1 MSFKTFSELVI
12 SVASSTKTLEKEEAL
27 IYYFENVAAEEKIWA
42 LALFTGRKIKK
53 PFTTTQ
59 MKNWCIEVADIPEW
73 LFEECYQNVGDI
85 SETIALLLPDFQNS
99 NGESLQE
106 QIVFLQ
112 NLATLSDENKKDLLI
127 DKWLRLSINERFVFN
142 KLISGNFRI
151 GVSAQTVINALSKQL
166 KIDAPVLS
174 HRLAGKWTAEETTFN
189 ELIFGT
195 HLNTDLSKPYPFYLA
210 YPLEE
215 NLETLGNVST
225 WQAEWKW
232 DGIRGQIVFRNGEIF
247 IWSRGE
253 ELITE
258 KFPELQALKNFIPEG
273 TVLDGEIITFK
284 NEKPLPFQT
293 LQTRIGRKNLS
304 KKILEEAPAAFI
316 VYDLMEWNGQDAREL
331 QLLERR
337 HLLENIFANGPRC
350 GVYKQHLQNQAL
362 LLSPTIQFNS
372 WEELSQ
378 IRKKSREMN
387 SEGLMLKRKTSIYQV
402 GRKRGDW
409 WKWKVE
415 PFSVDAVLVAAQKG
429 HGRRANLY
437 TDYTFALRDGENLV
451 TFAKAYSGL
460 TDKEFAEVDAFVK
473 QHIIEKFGPVRTV
486 KPELIF
492 EIGFEGIAQS
502 NRHKCGVAVR
512 FPRMLRWRK
521 DKKLEDADTVERLK
535 ALLTISATNDF
546 TST

>member
-12 SVASSTKTLEKEEAL
+12 SIASSTKTLEKEEAL

-59 MKNWCIEVADIPEW
+59 MKSWCIEVADIPEW
-73 LFEECYQNVGDI
+73 LFEECYQNVGDL
-85 SETIALLLPDFQNS
+85 SETIALLLPDFQNN
-99 NGESLQE
+99 NGETLQE
-106 QIVFLQ
+106 QIAFLQ
-112 NLATLSDENKKDLLI
+112 QLGTLSDENKKELLI

-166 KIDAPVLS
+166 KIDAPVLA
-174 HRLAGKWTAEETTFN
+174 HRLAGKWTAAETTFN

-215 NLETLGNVST
+215 SLETLGNVST

-273 TVLDGEIITFK
+273 TVLDGEIVTFK

-316 VYDLMEWNGQDAREL
+316 VYDLMEWKGQDVREL

-337 HLLENIFANGPRC
+337 HLLENIFENGSKC
-350 GVYKQHLQNQAL
+350 GVYKQHLQHKAL

-415 PFSVDAVLVAAQKG
+415 PFSIDAVLVAAQKG

-460 TDKEFAEVDAFVK
+460 TDKEFFEVDAFVK

-512 FPRMLRWRK
+512 FPRILRWRK

-535 ALLTISATNDF
+535 ALLTISATKDLIPI
-546 TST
+546 